1 MAGSNKK
8 NILVGVSGGIAA
20 YKICTLVSSLKKDG
34 HDVHVLMTKE
44 AEEFVGP
51 LTFQTLSGHPVIR
64 NMFSLQD
71 GAEVHHIALAA
82 KADAFV
88 IAPASAN
95 TIAKIAH
102 GIADD
107 MLTTT
112 FLAATCPKLIVPA
125 MNTHMLENPVT
136 QDNIALCRKYGM
148 YVMESASGYLACGD
162 TGSGRM
168 PEAHQIKD
176 ALESILES
184 ERYLAGKKVVVSAGP
199 TQEAV
204 DPVRYITNHSSGKMG
219 YALARAA
226 RNAGAHVVLVS
237 GKTALEAPFGIDMI
251 HITSAQDMADAVLR
265 ESADADAVIMAAAVA
280 DYTPK
285 ETADHKLK
293 KSDNDMYIELKR
305 TTDILKMLGERKQ
318 PHQKLIGF
326 AMETEDLLANAAGKL
341 EKKNADFI
349 VANSIAEAGAGFG
362 VDTNRVT
369 ILSREEEKDLGLL
382 SKDETA
388 EKILEYCLKE
398 G

>member
-1 MAGSNKK
+1 MTVSQKK
-8 NILVGVSGGIAA
+8 CILVGVTGGIAA
-20 YKICTLVSSLKKDG
+20 YKICSLVSSLKKDG
-34 HDVHVLMTKE
+34 HEVHVLMTRE

-51 LTFQTLSGHPVIR
+51 LSFQTLSGNPVIR
-64 NMFSLQD
+64 NLFSLQD
-71 GAEVHHIALAA
+71 GAEVHHIALAG

-95 TIAKIAH
+95 IIAKIAH

-112 FLAATCPKLIVPA
+112 FLAATCPKLVVPA

-136 QDNIALCRKYGM
+136 QDNIALCRRYGM

-176 ALESILES
+176 ALESLLEDRWL
-184 ERYLAGKKVVVSAGP
+184 EGKKVVVTAGP
-199 TQEAV
+199 TMEAL

-219 YALARAA
+219 YSLARAA
-226 RNAGAHVVLVS
+226 RNAGARVVLVS
-237 GKTALEAPFGIDMI
+237 GRTALEAPFGIEMI
-251 HITSAQDMADAVLR
+251 PVRSAQDMADAVLA
-265 ESADADAVIMAAAVA
+265 ESTDADVVIMAAAVA

-285 ETADHKLK
+285 DTADHKLK
-293 KSDNDMYIELKR
+293 KSDNDLYIELKR
-305 TTDILKMLGERKQ
+305 TTDILLTLGQRKRPGQ
-318 PHQKLIGF
+318 VLIGF
-326 AMETEDLLANAAGKL
+326 AMETEDLLKNAAGKL

-349 VANSIAEAGAGFG
+349 VANSIAEKGAGFG

-369 ILSREEEKDLGLL
+369 ILSRNGEKDLGLL

-388 EKILEYCLKE
+388 EKILAYCLKE

>member
-51 LTFQTLSGHPVIR
+51 LTFQTLSGNPVIR

-226 RNAGAHVVLVS
+226 RNAGARVVLVS

-285 ETADHKLK
+285 EAADHKLK

-305 TTDILKMLGERKQ
+305 TTDILKTLGERKQ

-341 EKKNADFI
+341 EKKNADYI

>member
-51 LTFQTLSGHPVIR
+51 LTFQTLSGNPVIR

-125 MNTHMLENPVT
+125 MNTHMLENTVT

-226 RNAGAHVVLVS
+226 RNAGARVVLVS

-285 ETADHKLK
+285 EAADHKLK
-293 KSDNDMYIELKR
+293 KSDDDMYIELKR
-305 TTDILKMLGERKQ
+305 TTDILKTLGERKQ

>member
-1 MAGSNKK
+1 MTVSQKK
-8 NILVGVSGGIAA
+8 CILVGVTGGIAA
-20 YKICTLVSSLKKDG
+20 YKICSLVSSLKKDG
-34 HDVHVLMTKE
+34 HEVHVLMTRE

-51 LTFQTLSGHPVIR
+51 LSFQTLSGNPVIR
-64 NMFSLQD
+64 NLFSLQD
-71 GAEVHHIALAA
+71 GAEVHHIALAG

-95 TIAKIAH
+95 IIAKIAH

-112 FLAATCPKLIVPA
+112 FLAATCPKLVVPA

-136 QDNIALCRKYGM
+136 QDNIALCRRYGM

-176 ALESILES
+176 ALESLLEDRWL
-184 ERYLAGKKVVVSAGP
+184 EGKKVVVTAGP
-199 TQEAV
+199 TMEAL

-219 YALARAA
+219 YSLARAA
-226 RNAGAHVVLVS
+226 RNAGARVVLVS
-237 GKTALEAPFGIDMI
+237 GRTALEAPFGIEMI
-251 HITSAQDMADAVLR
+251 PVRSAQDMADAVLA
-265 ESADADAVIMAAAVA
+265 ESTDADVVIMAAAVA

-285 ETADHKLK
+285 DTADHKLK
-293 KSDNDMYIELKR
+293 KSDNDLYIELKR
-305 TTDILKMLGERKQ
+305 TTDILLTLGQRKRPGQ
-318 PHQKLIGF
+318 VLIGF
-326 AMETEDLLANAAGKL
+326 AMETEDLLKNAAGKL

-369 ILSREEEKDLGLL
+369 ILSRNGEKDLGLL

-388 EKILEYCLKE
+388 EKILAYCLKE

>member
-1 MAGSNKK
+1 
-8 NILVGVSGGIAA
+8 
-20 YKICTLVSSLKKDG
+20 
-34 HDVHVLMTKE
+34 
-44 AEEFVGP
+44 
-51 LTFQTLSGHPVIR
+51 
-64 NMFSLQD
+64 
-71 GAEVHHIALAA
+71 
-82 KADAFV
+82 
-88 IAPASAN
+88 
-95 TIAKIAH
+95 
-102 GIADD
+102 
-107 MLTTT
+107 
-112 FLAATCPKLIVPA
+112 
-125 MNTHMLENPVT
+125 
-136 QDNIALCRKYGM
+136 
-148 YVMESASGYLACGD
+148 
-162 TGSGRM
+162 M

-226 RNAGAHVVLVS
+226 RNAGARVVLVS

-285 ETADHKLK
+285 EAADHKLK
-293 KSDNDMYIELKR
+293 KSDDDMYIELKR
-305 TTDILKMLGERKQ
+305 TTDILKTLGERKQ

-341 EKKNADFI
+341 EKKNADYI